1 MSEPPR
7 KKTKESSEDNNDSSD
22 HDLLLP
28 IANVSRVIKDVLPER
43 AKISREAK
51 KCIQECVS
59 EFIFFVASEGKCILF
74 LNEPYPVPGGSC
86 GALPVP
92 LSETSLGGL

>member
-1 MSEPPR
+1 MSERPR
-7 KKTKESSEDNNDSSD
+7 KKVKEAAGDNDGSD
-22 HDLLLP
+22 QDLLLP

-59 EFIFFVASEGKCILF
+59 EFIFFVASEG
-74 LNEPYPVPGGSC
+74 
-86 GALPVP
+86 
-92 LSETSLGGL
+92 T